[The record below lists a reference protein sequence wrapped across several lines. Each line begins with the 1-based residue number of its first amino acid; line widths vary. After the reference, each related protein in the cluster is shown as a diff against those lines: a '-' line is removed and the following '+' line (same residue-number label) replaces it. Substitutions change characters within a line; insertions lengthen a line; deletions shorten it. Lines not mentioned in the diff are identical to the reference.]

1 MLLWRGSQNPLPI
14 TPLKSMSWLHPITTH
29 NVNIDDINDIDD
41 GNSPNNND
49 IVCLAG
55 WGLLPEGSV
64 AACTNMLCVTWFKLG
79 ADDDDYHDDDEEEE
93 EEDEDSEAKQLNK
106 ILILVRCRR
115 TKDNDCTEVLM
126 VMMKMRMMMALTVA
140 GGYTQVQRGVPI
152 SLSESCDS
160 SHLVIWWW

>member
-41 GNSPNNND
+41 GNSLNNND

-79 ADDDDYHDDDEEEE
+79 ADDDHREEE

>member
-1 MLLWRGSQNPLPI
+1 
-14 TPLKSMSWLHPITTH
+14 MSWLHPITTH

-41 GNSPNNND
+41 GNSPNND

-79 ADDDDYHDDDEEEE
+79 ADDDDYHDDDDEEE

-106 ILILVRCRR
+106 ILISVRCKK
-115 TKDNDCTEVLM
+115 TKDNDCTDYRAEKSDFWKSIYGDLRQGDLNRFYPPCKVNAGSDVLD
-126 VMMKMRMMMALTVA
+126 
-140 GGYTQVQRGVPI
+140 G
-152 SLSESCDS
+152 
-160 SHLVIWWW
+160 